1 MFTSMTTNCSP
12 IREAFKV
19 LLCGL
24 RRLLAAFL
32 WMLLCISMANAQTTI
47 TIPAKATTSA
57 TGNDVDDCAIWVN
70 PTDPAKSLVVVNDKG
85 LLTGKGGLYIYN
97 LNGVQIQKVP
107 IQQPQNPDIRYNVVL
122 GNDTMDVLACVDRQ
136 AGNTSYNR
144 VRVFKIDSSKA
155 AASSGFLTEITTS
168 AGIPTGQNE
177 AYGHGLYLRPSDG
190 ALFSIVTGYTNV
202 DFTQI
207 KLESDGEGKVKGAIV
222 RKWGGSDIM
231 GDECEGTCAD
241 DELGFIYICDEN
253 DRILKYYADP
263 DKNKNTLVE
272 TFAENDGI
280 VSDREGIN
288 IYRCDNNTGYV
299 LVSSQGNNEIKVYD
313 RVTNEFKGTVNPEG
327 MKDCDGLD
335 VTAVPLGAQFP
346 HGMAAFHLGT
356 TAGSQFSFYDWS
368 DIATGLSLATPC
380 DAKRPHKPYSNS
392 IRASLT
398 ASTSDSRQ
406 SSTIRFLYNKSM
418 IRIAPL
424 MKGIVHIALYHLNGQ
439 LMRTIYNGSI
449 NDNEIT
455 IPINNLALRPGAYL
469 IKFSTNN
476 LIISEKTVILR

>member
-1 MFTSMTTNCSP
+1 
-12 IREAFKV
+12 
-19 LLCGL
+19 
-24 RRLLAAFL
+24 
-32 WMLLCISMANAQTTI
+32 
-47 TIPAKATTSA
+47 
-57 TGNDVDDCAIWVN
+57 
-70 PTDPAKSLVVVNDKG
+70 VVVNDKG

-107 IQQPQNPDIRYNVVL
+107 LQQPQNPDIRYNVVL
-122 GNDTMDVLACVDRQ
+122 GNDTMDVLVCVDRQ
-136 AGNTSYNR
+136 AGNTAYNR
-144 VRVFKIDSSKA
+144 VRVFKIDPNKA
-155 AASSGFLTEITTS
+155 EATSGFLTEITTN

-190 ALFSIVTGYTNV
+190 ALFSIVSGYTNV

-207 KLESDGEGKVKGAIV
+207 KLESDGDGKVKGAIV
-222 RKWGGSDIM
+222 RKWGGSDIL
-231 GDECEGTCAD
+231 GDVCEGICCD

-253 DRILKYYADP
+253 DRVLKFHADP
-263 DKNKNTLVE
+263 DKNVNTLVE

-313 RVTNEFKGTVNPEG
+313 RVTNEFKGTVNPKG

-335 VTAVPLGAQFP
+335 VTAMPLGAQFP
-346 HGMAAFHLGT
+346 HGMAAFHLGS

-368 DIATGLSLATPC
+368 DIATGLSLTTPC
-380 DAKRPHKPYSNS
+380 DAKRPHKPSITS
-392 IRASLT
+392 IRASQN
-398 ASTSDSRQ
+398 TSSSNSRQ
-406 SSTIRFLYNKSM
+406 SLHAQIFSNTLLL
-418 IRIAPL
+418 RIAPL
-424 MKGIVHIALYHLNGQ
+424 KKDLVKIALYSLRGQ
-439 LMRTIYNGSI
+439 LVETLYNGFTLANELVIPLNSRSI
-449 NDNEIT
+449 
-455 IPINNLALRPGAYL
+455 LPGAYL